1 MFLLHF
7 VKIIIVHCWR
17 TNEFGQSF
25 LPSSSSKFVQ
35 TYNTKIEEDG
45 KSLKRFKNLKS
56 FFLKIG
62 MQINPSLRVSF
73 PIRENQFATAL
84 AFLLRPWAVSSK
96 SALLETRN
104 TGYCPGK
111 NPTKRE
117 KEKKR
122 HIEKLGRFHLK
133 IQIRIPFGKRRKIR
147 GIDGLVERWVKSG
160 KKEGRERKEK
170 GGERVIHST
179 AKKSMWQSPRSFVP
193 AASSG
198 RSAIVLI

>member
-35 TYNTKIEEDG
+35 THNTKIEEDG

-104 TGYCPGK
+104 TRILPQQK
-111 NPTKRE
+111 SKQKRKRE
-117 KEKKR
+117 KKTHRET
-122 HIEKLGRFHLK
+122 RFYLK

>member
-35 TYNTKIEEDG
+35 TYNMKIEEDG

-104 TGYCPGK
+104 TRILPQQK
-111 NPTKRE
+111 SNQKRKRE
-117 KEKKR
+117 KKTHRET
-122 HIEKLGRFHLK
+122 RFHLK
-133 IQIRIPFGKRRKIR
+133 IQIRIPFEKRRKIR
-147 GIDGLVERWVKSG
+147 GIDGLVGRWVKSG

-193 AASSG
+193 AASSA

>member
-1 MFLLHF
+1 MEKVWKGL
-7 VKIIIVHCWR
+7 KIL
-17 TNEFGQSF
+17 NLSF
-25 LPSSSSKFVQ
+25 LKSGCKLTQVYVFRSRSAKTNSQQRSHSSSVLGPFRVNPRYSKHG
-35 TYNTKIEEDG
+35 I
-45 KSLKRFKNLKS
+45 
-56 FFLKIG
+56 
-62 MQINPSLRVSF
+62 P
-73 PIRENQFATAL
+73 
-84 AFLLRPWAVSSK
+84 
-96 SALLETRN
+96 
-104 TGYCPGK
+104 GYCPSK

-147 GIDGLVERWVKSG
+147 GIDGLVGRWVKSG

-193 AASSG
+193 AASSA

>member
-35 TYNTKIEEDG
+35 THNTKIEEDG
-45 KSLKRFKNLKS
+45 KSLKRFKNLS
-56 FFLKIG
+56 FLKSG
-62 MQINPSLRVSF
+62 CKLTQVYVFRSRSAKTNSQQRSHSSSVLGPFRVNPRY
-73 PIRENQFATAL
+73 
-84 AFLLRPWAVSSK
+84 SK
-96 SALLETRN
+96 HGIP
-104 TGYCPGK
+104 GYCPSK

-193 AASSG
+193 AASSA